1 MRLHYLEIKPGERH
15 PMCFSL
21 SATEAIIDRFGS
33 LDAMRRAMEDSE
45 DAAARLRAIDDVLTA
60 LLDAGRRYCAEM
72 GVDMPPPIRCRPADL
87 IDVSDP
93 SAIRAIFETIQ
104 GDSARTIE
112 ARGKNE

>member
-33 LDAMRRAMEDSE
+33 LEAMLETMENVENAFS
-45 DAAARLRAIDDVLTA
+45 RISAIDFVLGA

-72 GVDMPPPIRCRPADL
+72 GIDMPPPIRCRPADL
-87 IDVSDP
+87 IDVTDTAS
-93 SAIRAIFETIQ
+93 IRAIFETIE
-104 GDSARTIE
+104 GDSTRTIE